1 MQNRQSIWLFSHF
14 NRANPTRQSPRRNQM
29 KCRSCGSK
37 NTRVTVTEHRGHTTW
52 RYCRCLDCAHKFK
65 TVEVYDKKIPKRPG
79 PKPGIKQPWNTGEL
93 NGLSKLWEKDVK
105 LLRHL
110 ASTGRSQ
117 RELAKIFGISQSTVS
132 KIVRRQV
139 WIHVI

>member
-1 MQNRQSIWLFSHF
+1 M
-14 NRANPTRQSPRRNQM
+14 
-29 KCRSCGSK
+29 
-37 NTRVTVTEHRGHTTW
+37 
-52 RYCRCLDCAHKFK
+52 
-65 TVEVYDKKIPKRPG
+65 EVYDKKIPKRPG

-117 RELAKIFGISQSTVS
+117 RELAEIFGISQSTVS